1 MSVWG
6 RKLSA
11 MKHYDA
17 VAKIYDLQYGREQRM
32 KMEFALKNLRLK
44 SKSLVLD
51 VGCGTGL
58 LFDYLPNKVE
68 FLVGIDISKNILREA
83 KRKLENKNNVFL
95 IQADADYLP
104 LQDGI
109 FDAVFAITLLQNMP
123 SPGTTLKEMKR
134 VAKSGALILVTGLK
148 KSFEFEEFRRI
159 LENFL
164 LEKIW
169 NMEDLKDYIA
179 LLRSSGL

>member
-6 RKLSA
+6 KKLSA

-17 VAKIYDLQYGREQRM
+17 VAKIYDLQYGQEQMM
-32 KMEFALKNLRLK
+32 KMKFALKNLHLK
-44 SKSLVLD
+44 PKSLVLD

-58 LFDYLPNKVE
+58 LFDYLSSKVG

-83 KRKLENKNNVFL
+83 KRKLDSKNNVFL

-104 LQDGI
+104 FRNGI
-109 FDAVFAITLLQNMP
+109 FDVVFAITLLQNMP
-123 SPGTTLKEMKR
+123 SPSITLKEMRR
-134 VAKSGALILVTGLK
+134 VARSGALILVTGLK
-148 KSFEFEEFRRI
+148 KSFGFEEFRSI
-159 LENFL
+159 LEDFL
-164 LEKIW
+164 LEKVW
-169 NMEDLKDYIA
+169 DLENLKDYIA